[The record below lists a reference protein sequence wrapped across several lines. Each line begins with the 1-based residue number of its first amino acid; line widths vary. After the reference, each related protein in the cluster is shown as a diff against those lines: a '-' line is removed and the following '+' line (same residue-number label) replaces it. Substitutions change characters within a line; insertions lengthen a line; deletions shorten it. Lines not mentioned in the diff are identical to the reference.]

1 MDEDT
6 KSLFFGFIMGAFL
19 VVLIWIISSVMISNH
34 ENSGYAEK
42 LVIKYHCPNK
52 EYERKLFRQLLEV
65 SNVETNFIDRQYSM
79 DKHRVE
85 LRLTNPSRSPNEN

>member
-6 KSLFFGFIMGAFL
+6 KSIFFGFIMGVFL
-19 VVLIWIISSVMISNH
+19 VGMIWIISAVLISNH

-42 LVIKYHCPNK
+42 LVIQYHCPGK
-52 EYERKLFRQLLEV
+52 EYERTLFRQLLKV
-65 SNVETNFIDRQYSM
+65 SNVETNFIDKQYNM

-85 LRLTNPSRSPNEN
+85 LRLTNPPRNPQ